1 MNIVFVGA
9 VDGSRV
15 ALDALIKAGLPP
27 ALVITLPPEL
37 AARHSDYADLST
49 MAELANSAVLFAQ
62 DINAPDVIN
71 VMRRTE
77 PDLCLVI
84 GWSRICKAEFR
95 AIARYGNIGF
105 HPAPLPRFRGRAAIP
120 WTILQNEA
128 TSGSTL
134 FWLDEGTDSGPIL
147 LQKSFPVASDET
159 ARSLY
164 SKQVINLA
172 AMLPQA
178 VQLVQSGSAPSM
190 PQDQTMASYCARR
203 TPDDGIIDWH
213 KAAHSVLR
221 FIRAVGDPY
230 PGAFTFCEGEK
241 LFVDRAALFPESH
254 RFIGLTGQI
263 QSHTASGFTIRCGDG
278 NCIEVLLWRWRSG
291 ERPRIHSKLLGAR
304 R

>member
-1 MNIVFVGA
+1 MKIVFVGA
-9 VDGSRV
+9 VEGSRIS
-15 ALDALIKAGLPP
+15 LDALIRVGLPP

-37 AARHSDYADLST
+37 AGRHSDYADLST
-49 MAELANSAVLFAQ
+49 MAKLAGSTVIFAQ
-62 DINAPDVIN
+62 NINSPDVID
-71 VMRRTE
+71 VMRRVE

-84 GWSRICKAEFR
+84 GWSQICKAEFR

-120 WTILQNEA
+120 WTILQDEA

-147 LQKSFPVASDET
+147 LQTLFPVASDET
-159 ARSLY
+159 AQSLY
-164 SKQVINLA
+164 SKHVANLA

-178 VQLVQSGSAPSM
+178 VRLVQGGSAPSLS
-190 PQDQTMASYCARR
+190 QDQTMASYCAQR

-213 KAAHSVLR
+213 ESAHSILR
-221 FIRAVGDPY
+221 FIRAVGEPY

-241 LFVDRAALFPESH
+241 LLIDRAALFSESY

-278 NCIEVLLWRWRSG
+278 NCIEVLSWRWKSG
-291 ERPRIHSKLLGAR
+291 EKPRIHNKLLGAR
-304 R
+304 